1 MASNAPFDKGNDS
14 SLEGHQ
20 KALVSATV
28 QIDRRLSSAMFRF
41 STYMKRASLLFPVL
55 VTLGIFAAVLIVSSA
70 RAQAQPKP
78 QPNQQPTGQTDS
90 QDTPV
95 RVSIRR
101 VRLPITVLDK
111 KGQFV
116 SGLTANDFLVTEDK
130 KPQQIESFSDESESF
145 PIYVGVLMDTSPSTA
160 GKLKFEQESAKN
172 FIYTVTRLRK
182 DKVAFVTFDHE
193 ITLRQDFTDK
203 LDLLDRAVDSV
214 KNPGNQTSLY
224 DAIWQFCDEKMRN
237 APGRRVLVIITDGD
251 DTYSRATINDAIA
264 IAQRTETTIFAI
276 STKAGFSGTVPGV
289 EAGQVADRGDR
300 NLERL
305 CAETGGTAFFTG
317 DVLALERSF
326 TKISKE
332 LRSQY
337 IITYKP
343 TNDQYDGSYRRIDV
357 KLAGGRDGLK
367 VRTRRGYTAVGDS
380 VTAAQ

>member
-1 MASNAPFDKGNDS
+1 MY
-14 SLEGHQ
+14 
-20 KALVSATV
+20 
-28 QIDRRLSSAMFRF
+28 RF
-41 STYMKRASLLFPVL
+41 SIYMKRTSLLFPAFVVFGLYCVL
-55 VTLGIFAAVLIVSSA
+55 VSCASVAS
-70 RAQAQPKP
+70 AQPKT
-78 QPNQQPTGQTDS
+78 QPKQQQPPATQTPTGT
-90 QDTPV
+90 QDQGGDVVTTF
-95 RVSIRR
+95 IRR

-116 SGLTANDFLVTEDK
+116 SGLTVNDFLVTEDK
-130 KPQQIESFSDESESF
+130 QPQQIESFSDESESF

-182 DKVAFVTFDHE
+182 DKVAFLTFDHE

-214 KNPGNQTSLY
+214 KKPGNQTSLY

-289 EAGQVADRGDR
+289 EAGQVADSGDR

-337 IITYKP
+337 IVTYKP
-343 TNDQYDGSYRRIDV
+343 TNDKYDGSYRRIDV
-357 KLAGGRDGLK
+357 KLASGRNGLK
-367 VRTRRGYTAVGDS
+367 VRTRRGYTAIGDS